1 MPHAA
6 EPVASDPTGRHN
18 GDIGKPKKAG
28 KPIDSPKIVAVIV
41 KKRPFQKT
49 WMMHLQQV
57 VLICKPGSRVGKSR
71 RIFIRIFG
79 IVAIFVAGSVKS
91 CPNFPGENTEIVFLM
106 KIFNKSGEDDMK
118 RRFTGNELFR
128 LRNLIPVDV
137 LIGEKLNIPS
147 KIREGYF
154 RFLCPVCREFQTATN
169 PKTNLARCFLCEKN
183 FNPIDL
189 VMIVKDLGFVESV
202 GYLESLLPDLPAGPR
217 GSRSEAICE
226 TQNRRS

>member
-1 MPHAA
+1 
-6 EPVASDPTGRHN
+6 
-18 GDIGKPKKAG
+18 
-28 KPIDSPKIVAVIV
+28 
-41 KKRPFQKT
+41 
-49 WMMHLQQV
+49 
-57 VLICKPGSRVGKSR
+57 
-71 RIFIRIFG
+71 
-79 IVAIFVAGSVKS
+79 
-91 CPNFPGENTEIVFLM
+91 
-106 KIFNKSGEDDMK
+106 MK

-147 KIREGYF
+147 KISEGYF

-202 GYLESLLPDLPAGPR
+202 RYLEDMLPDLPVRPR
-217 GSRSEAICE
+217 GSTLETIGE
-226 TQNRRS
+226 TQNRRSGIVADPM